1 MTARLSTVIVL
12 SFRREQLD
20 RAPPSKIKYILQSK
34 NSNQKISIQ
43 AVTAVHV
50 PMSDRPRRNPTLN
63 HIKASD
69 NEPGH
74 NHLI

>member
-1 MTARLSTVIVL
+1 M
-12 SFRREQLD
+12 
-20 RAPPSKIKYILQSK
+20 KYILQS
-34 NSNQKISIQ
+34 NNLNQKISIQ

-50 PMSDRPRRNPTLN
+50 PMSDWPRRNPTLN

-69 NEPGH
+69 NEPDH

>member
-1 MTARLSTVIVL
+1 MPARLSTVIVP
-12 SFRREQLD
+12 SFHRKQLD
-20 RAPPSKIKYILQSK
+20 RVTPSTIKYILQS
-34 NSNQKISIQ
+34 NNLNQKISIQ

-50 PMSDRPRRNPTLN
+50 PMSDWPRRNPTLN

>member
-1 MTARLSTVIVL
+1 MTARLSTVIIPLFAESSSTVPHL
-12 SFRREQLD
+12 LQSNTF
-20 RAPPSKIKYILQSK
+20 LQSK

-50 PMSDRPRRNPTLN
+50 PMSDWPRQNPTLN

>member
-1 MTARLSTVIVL
+1 MPARLSTVIVPSL
-12 SFRREQLD
+12 RREQLD
-20 RAPPSKIKYILQSK
+20 RAPPSTMKYILQR
-34 NSNQKISIQ
+34 NNLNQKIFIQ

-50 PMSDRPRRNPTLN
+50 PMSDWPRRNPTLN

>member
-1 MTARLSTVIVL
+1 MTARLSTVIIP

-20 RAPPSKIKYILQSK
+20 RAPPSTIKYIFAE
-34 NSNQKISIQ
+34 QKFESEISIQ

-50 PMSDRPRRNPTLN
+50 PMSDWPRRNPTLN